1 MPCLHYCTLLFWKC
15 PPGFPVHIL
24 IYQVL
29 QSFSEDNI
37 MATVQKTYT
46 PKGADIEKK
55 WFIIDAEGKVLGRL
69 ATRVANIL
77 CGKHKPTY
85 APHMDDG
92 DFVIIINAE
101 KVKLTGRKME
111 DKEYFHHTK
120 HVGNERFTN
129 IKKYFK
135 EKPEF
140 VIEHAVWGML
150 PKTRLGR
157 KIFKNMKIYRGNE
170 HPHSA
175 QKPEKLEI

>member
-1 MPCLHYCTLLFWKC
+1 MPA
-15 PPGFPVHIL
+15 GFSCAYFYLSGFATI
-24 IYQVL
+24 
-29 QSFSEDNI
+29 SEDSI

-55 WFIIDAEGKVLGRL
+55 WYIIDAEGKVLGRL
-69 ATRVANIL
+69 ATRVADIL

-92 DFVIIINAE
+92 DFIIIINAE

-129 IKKYFK
+129 IQKYFK

-140 VIEHAVWGML
+140 IIEHAVWGML

-157 KIFKNMKIYRGNE
+157 KIFKNMKIYRGTE
-170 HPHSA
+170 HPHAA